1 LNTEKNTF
9 FNHTEFLHI
18 YMYGLAVSVYLCG
31 MFFKNM
37 AFFEFYLFDPMQ
49 FNVIRNNCL
58 VKLELFLNYILFI
71 FKIHVQ
77 LKFRINLKTTIF

>member
-1 LNTEKNTF
+1 
-9 FNHTEFLHI
+9 
-18 YMYGLAVSVYLCG
+18 MYGLAVSVYLCG

-58 VKLELFLNYILFI
+58 VKLELCFLIKFYLFLEFTYSSNFELI
-71 FKIHVQ
+71 
-77 LKFRINLKTTIF
+77 